1 MRKLKDYI
9 KRHKYIFIII
19 SVILLWVGFRKVQ
32 LYLELQRNL
41 ANTER
46 VIMGEINK
54 EEMLE
59 ALEGIKEIYI
69 NYYNNLENN

>member
-59 ALEGIKEIYI
+59 ALEGIKEIYN